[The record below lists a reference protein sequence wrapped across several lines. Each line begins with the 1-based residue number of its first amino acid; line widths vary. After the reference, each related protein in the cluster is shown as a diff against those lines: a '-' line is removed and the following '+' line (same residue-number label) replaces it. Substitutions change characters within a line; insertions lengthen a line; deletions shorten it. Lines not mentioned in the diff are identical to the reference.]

1 MTFSKKFSP
10 LSVNPD
16 LQPITE
22 RSIKLKFQYLRQH
35 YLKLEEIFQEE
46 AKELR
51 LEAITEDKY
60 FGTNQNNEEY
70 CSDYWIY
77 LQELEFVHM
86 RMHRYSAILALYSY
100 LESSLQKLC
109 FTYEEK
115 FQCPISVT
123 ELSGDGVER
132 CTKYIKKVAGINC
145 KSPNHIWESVET
157 LNKVRNC
164 IMHGAGDATLIRS
177 STSFIK
183 KIEHDKDLYFI
194 DKYLL
199 MIPDEFIIRMIS
211 DVETFLLRLIYENAN
226 SVNGS

>member
-16 LQPITE
+16 LQPVTE

-35 YLKLEEIFQEE
+35 YLKLEKIFQEE
-46 AKELR
+46 AKELQ

-60 FGTNQNNEEY
+60 FGTNQNNEEH

-109 FTYEEK
+109 FTYEKK
-115 FQCPISVT
+115 FSFPVSVT
-123 ELSGDGVER
+123 ELSGCGVER
-132 CTKYIKKVAGINC
+132 CTQYIKKVAGINC
-145 KSPNHIWESVET
+145 KSPSHIWENVET

-164 IMHGAGDATLIRS
+164 IMHGAGDTTLIRS
-177 STSFIK
+177 SNKLIK
-183 KIEHDKDLYFI
+183 KITYDEDLYLI
-194 DKYLL
+194 DKHLL
-199 MIPDEFIIRMIS
+199 MIAHEFIIRMIR
-211 DVETFLLRLIYENAN
+211 DVEKFLLRLINENTN
-226 SVNGS
+226 SVNGC